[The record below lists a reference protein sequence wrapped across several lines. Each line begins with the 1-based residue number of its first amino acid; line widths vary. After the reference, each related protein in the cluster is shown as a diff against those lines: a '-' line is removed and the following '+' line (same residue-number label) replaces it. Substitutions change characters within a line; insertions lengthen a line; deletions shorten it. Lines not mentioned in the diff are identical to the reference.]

1 MYRIPEID
9 FTEYMNDMKIIK
21 FLHCIEKKNEIG
33 AFQKGSKWQ
42 MSSYLIG

>member
-21 FLHCIEKKNEIG
+21 FLHCIEKKKMKLEP
-33 AFQKGSKWQ
+33 FKKGQNGKCRP
-42 MSSYLIG
+42 I